1 MLTRLE
7 ARALAAGALA
17 LAILCGCRTDPPPA
31 DAGAGP
37 LAGDRRAGALPDRL
51 PDDPDLLRRMAAS
64 FMEQERF
71 FDAAAVL
78 ARLCAL
84 APEDRDSHRLLSDAL
99 LEIGDEEGGLAALRK
114 LIERNPDDVEALFTL
129 GGLLASRHA
138 DEAASLTEAVALWER
153 YLEKAKDDPHATM
166 VRAAL
171 PRIKQ
176 RIEKM
181 GENNKADAGVNS
193 P

>member
-1 MLTRLE
+1 MLTELE

-17 LAILCGCRTDPPPA
+17 LAILGGCRTDPPPA
-31 DAGAGP
+31 ESGAGAVVGE
-37 LAGDRRAGALPDRL
+37 GRAGGLPDEL

-64 FMEQERF
+64 LMEEERF

-78 ARLCAL
+78 LRLCAL
-84 APEDRDSHRLLSDAL
+84 APEDRDAHRLLSEAL
-99 LEIGDEEGGLAALRK
+99 LEIDDEEAALAALQR
-114 LIERNPDDVEALFTL
+114 LIERNPDDVEAMFTL
-129 GGLLASRHA
+129 GGLLASRHG

-166 VRAAL
+166 VRTAL

-176 RIEKM
+176 RLEKM